1 MKFWIETV
9 YSSETFTS
17 GIRELMND
25 GHDEG
30 HNKFNPE
37 NQSSYVLVSVL
48 LFERGIVT
56 QPLE

>member
-1 MKFWIETV
+1 MATV

-17 GIRELMND
+17 DIRELMKG

-37 NQSSYVLVSVL
+37 NHRMFSSVCFL
-48 LFERGIVT
+48 LKAE
-56 QPLE
+56 PLDFMKEH